1 MSFAK
6 GSIEVGKR
14 LLSRRMGE
22 FCDTPFHVDTELEL
36 GQLGPAKFEYCEFDD
51 PDYVR
56 RHKLASLD
64 PVHWELMSIV
74 FEHYAPGWLKAKAG
88 WFVVLHEN
96 QTMLCLRL
104 DDEFKLISLKGNE
117 AFDLTAYA
125 KDQYLFIDRRLDQY
139 WNTGDPDIIDVF
151 RKALETSTDDML
163 MNCDPRF
170 RERALLV
177 TKFKKLFST
186 QEKSSPSKELNERS
200 KLRNVIQFASD
211 NR

>member
-1 MSFAK
+1 MK
-6 GSIEVGKR
+6 GSVETGKK
-14 LLSRRMGE
+14 LLARRME
-22 FCDTPFHVDTELEL
+22 QFCDSPFHVDVELEL
-36 GQLGPAKFEYCEFDD
+36 GQLGKVKFGYFEFDD
-51 PDYVR
+51 FDYVR

-74 FEHYAPGWLKAKAG
+74 FEHYVPGWLEHNAG

-104 DDEFKLISLKGNE
+104 EDEFKLISLKGGE
-117 AFDLTAYA
+117 AADLSAYA
-125 KDQYLFIDRRLDQY
+125 KEKSLFIDRRLDQY

-177 TKFKKLFST
+177 TKFKKLLSY
-186 QEKSSPSKELNERS
+186 QEKSPSSKKSDKRS
-200 KLRNVIQFASD
+200 ALSNVIQFAID
-211 NR
+211 NK

>member
-1 MSFAK
+1 MK
-6 GSIEVGKR
+6 GSVESGKK
-14 LLSRRMGE
+14 LLAKRMEE
-22 FCDTPFHVDTELEL
+22 FCDSPFHVDNELEL
-36 GQLGPAKFEYCEFDD
+36 GQLGNVKFDYCEFDD

-74 FEHYAPGWLKAKAG
+74 FEHYVPGWLKHNTG

-104 DDEFKLISLKGNE
+104 EDEFKLISLKGGE
-117 AFDLTAYA
+117 ASDLTSYA
-125 KDQYLFIDRRLDQY
+125 KEKSLFIDRRLDQY

-177 TKFKKLFST
+177 TKFKKLLSY
-186 QEKSSPSKELNERS
+186 QEKSPSSKKSDKRS
-200 KLRNVIQFASD
+200 ALSNVIQFAID
-211 NR
+211 NK

>member
-1 MSFAK
+1 VK
-6 GSIEVGKR
+6 GSVETGKK
-14 LLSRRMGE
+14 LLARRME
-22 FCDTPFHVDTELEL
+22 QFCDSPFHVDAELEL
-36 GQLGPAKFEYCEFDD
+36 GQLGKVKFGYFEFDD
-51 PDYVR
+51 FDYVR

-74 FEHYAPGWLKAKAG
+74 FEHYVPGWLEHNAG

-104 DDEFKLISLKGNE
+104 EDEFKLISLKGGE
-117 AFDLTAYA
+117 AADLTAYA
-125 KDQYLFIDRRLDQY
+125 KEKSLFIDRRLDQY

-177 TKFKKLFST
+177 TKFKKLLSY
-186 QEKSSPSKELNERS
+186 QEKSPSSKKSDKRS
-200 KLRNVIQFASD
+200 ALSNVIQFAID
-211 NR
+211 NK

>member
-1 MSFAK
+1 MK
-6 GSIEVGKR
+6 GSVETGKK
-14 LLSRRMGE
+14 LLARRME
-22 FCDTPFHVDTELEL
+22 QFCDSPFHVDAELEL
-36 GQLGPAKFEYCEFDD
+36 GQLGKVKFGYFEFDD
-51 PDYVR
+51 FDYVR

-74 FEHYAPGWLKAKAG
+74 FEHYVPGWLEHNAG

-104 DDEFKLISLKGNE
+104 EDEFKLISLKGGE
-117 AFDLTAYA
+117 AADLTAYA
-125 KDQYLFIDRRLDQY
+125 KEKSLFIDRRLDQY

-163 MNCDPRF
+163 MGCDPRF

-177 TKFKKLFST
+177 TKFKKLLSC
-186 QEKSSPSKELNERS
+186 QEKSPSSKKSDKRS
-200 KLRNVIQFASD
+200 ALSNVIQFAID
-211 NR
+211 NK

>member
-1 MSFAK
+1 MK
-6 GSIEVGKR
+6 GSVETGKK
-14 LLSRRMGE
+14 LLARRME
-22 FCDTPFHVDTELEL
+22 QFCDSPFHVDAELEL
-36 GQLGPAKFEYCEFDD
+36 GQLGKVKFGYFEFDD
-51 PDYVR
+51 FDYVR

-74 FEHYAPGWLKAKAG
+74 FEHYVPGWLEHNAG

-104 DDEFKLISLKGNE
+104 EDEFKLISLKGGE
-117 AFDLTAYA
+117 AADLTAYA
-125 KDQYLFIDRRLDQY
+125 KEKSLFIDRRLDQY

-177 TKFKKLFST
+177 TKFKKLLSY
-186 QEKSSPSKELNERS
+186 QEKPPSSKKSDKRS
-200 KLRNVIQFASD
+200 ALSNVIQFAID
-211 NR
+211 NK

>member
-1 MSFAK
+1 MK
-6 GSIEVGKR
+6 GSVETGKK
-14 LLSRRMGE
+14 LLARRME
-22 FCDTPFHVDTELEL
+22 QFCDSPFHVDAELEL
-36 GQLGPAKFEYCEFDD
+36 GQLGKVKFGYFEFDD
-51 PDYVR
+51 LDYVR

-74 FEHYAPGWLKAKAG
+74 FEHYVPGWLEHNAG

-104 DDEFKLISLKGNE
+104 EDEFKLISLKGGE
-117 AFDLTAYA
+117 AADLSAYA
-125 KDQYLFIDRRLDQY
+125 KEKSLFIDRRLDQY

-177 TKFKKLFST
+177 TKFKKLLSY
-186 QEKSSPSKELNERS
+186 QEKSPSSKKSDKRS
-200 KLRNVIQFASD
+200 ALSNVIQFAID
-211 NR
+211 NK

>member
-1 MSFAK
+1 MK
-6 GSIEVGKR
+6 GSVETGKK
-14 LLSRRMGE
+14 LLARRME
-22 FCDTPFHVDTELEL
+22 QFCDSPFHVDAELEL
-36 GQLGPAKFEYCEFDD
+36 GQLGKVKFGYFEFDD
-51 PDYVR
+51 FDYVR

-74 FEHYAPGWLKAKAG
+74 FEHYVPGWLEHNAG

-104 DDEFKLISLKGNE
+104 EDEFKLISLKGSE
-117 AFDLTAYA
+117 AADLSAYA
-125 KDQYLFIDRRLDQY
+125 KEKSLFIDRRLDQY

-177 TKFKKLFST
+177 TKFKKLLSY
-186 QEKSSPSKELNERS
+186 QEKSPSSKKSDKRS
-200 KLRNVIQFASD
+200 ALSNVIQFAID
-211 NR
+211 NK

>member
-1 MSFAK
+1 MSFEK
-6 GSIEVGKR
+6 GSIETGKK
-14 LLSRRMGE
+14 LLSRRMEE
-22 FCDTPFHVDTELEL
+22 FCDTPFHADTELEL
-36 GQLGPAKFEYCEFDD
+36 GQLGTAKFEYNEFDD

-64 PVHWELMSIV
+64 PVHWELMFIV
-74 FEHYAPGWLKAKAG
+74 FEHYAPGWLNNKAG

-104 DDEFKLISLKGNE
+104 EDEFKLISLKGHE
-117 AFDLTAYA
+117 ALDLTAYA
-125 KDQYLFIDRRLDQY
+125 KNQRLFIDRRLDQY

-163 MNCDPRF
+163 MSCDPRF

-177 TKFKKLFST
+177 TKFKKLLSN
-186 QEKSSPSKELNERS
+186 QEKSPPSNKLNKRS
-200 KLRNVIQFASD
+200 TLSNVIHFASD
-211 NR
+211 NK

>member
-1 MSFAK
+1 MK
-6 GSIEVGKR
+6 GSVESGKK
-14 LLSRRMGE
+14 LLAKRMEE
-22 FCDTPFHVDTELEL
+22 FCDSPFHVDNELEL
-36 GQLGPAKFEYCEFDD
+36 GQLGNVKFDYCEFDD

-74 FEHYAPGWLKAKAG
+74 FEHYVPGWLKHNTG

-104 DDEFKLISLKGNE
+104 EDEFKLISLKGGE
-117 AFDLTAYA
+117 AADLTSYA
-125 KDQYLFIDRRLDQY
+125 KEKSLFIDRRLDQY

-177 TKFKKLFST
+177 TKFKKLLSY
-186 QEKSSPSKELNERS
+186 QEKSPSSKKSDKRS
-200 KLRNVIQFASD
+200 ALSNVIQFAID
-211 NR
+211 NK

>member
-1 MSFAK
+1 MK
-6 GSIEVGKR
+6 GSIEFGKK
-14 LLSRRMGE
+14 LLAKRMEE
-22 FCDTPFHVDTELEL
+22 FCDSPFHVDTELEL
-36 GQLGPAKFEYCEFDD
+36 RHLGSVKFDYCEFDD

-74 FEHYAPGWLKAKAG
+74 FEHYVPGWLKHNTG

-104 DDEFKLISLKGNE
+104 EDEFKLISLKGVE
-117 AFDLTAYA
+117 ATDLTAYA
-125 KDQYLFIDRRLDQY
+125 KEQRLFIDRRLDQY

-151 RKALETSTDDML
+151 RRALETSTDDML

-177 TKFKKLFST
+177 TKFKKLLSY
-186 QEKSSPSKELNERS
+186 QEKSPSSKKSDKRS
-200 KLRNVIQFASD
+200 ALSNVIQFACD
-211 NR
+211 NK

>member
-1 MSFAK
+1 MK
-6 GSIEVGKR
+6 GSVETGKK
-14 LLSRRMGE
+14 LLARRME
-22 FCDTPFHVDTELEL
+22 QFCDSPFHVDAELEL
-36 GQLGPAKFEYCEFDD
+36 GQLGKVKFGYFEFDD
-51 PDYVR
+51 FDYVR

-74 FEHYAPGWLKAKAG
+74 FEHYVPGWLEHNAG

-104 DDEFKLISLKGNE
+104 EDEFKLISLKGGE
-117 AFDLTAYA
+117 AADLSAYA
-125 KDQYLFIDRRLDQY
+125 KEKSLFIDRRLDQY

-177 TKFKKLFST
+177 TKFKKLLSY
-186 QEKSSPSKELNERS
+186 QEKAPSSKKSDKRS
-200 KLRNVIQFASD
+200 TLSNVIQFAID
-211 NR
+211 NK

>member
-1 MSFAK
+1 MK
-6 GSIEVGKR
+6 GSVESGKK
-14 LLSRRMGE
+14 LLAKRMEE
-22 FCDTPFHVDTELEL
+22 FCDSPFHVDTELEL
-36 GQLGPAKFEYCEFDD
+36 GRLGSVKLDYCEFDD

-64 PVHWELMSIV
+64 PDHWELMSIV
-74 FEHYAPGWLKAKAG
+74 FEHYVPGWLKHNTG

-104 DDEFKLISLKGNE
+104 EDEFKLISLKGGE
-117 AFDLTAYA
+117 AADLTSYA
-125 KDQYLFIDRRLDQY
+125 KEKSLFIDRRLDQY

-163 MNCDPRF
+163 MSCDPRF

-177 TKFKKLFST
+177 TKFKKLLSY
-186 QEKSSPSKELNERS
+186 QDKSPSSKKSDKRS
-200 KLRNVIQFASD
+200 ALSNVIQFASD
-211 NR
+211 NK

>member
-1 MSFAK
+1 MK
-6 GSIEVGKR
+6 GSVETGKK
-14 LLSRRMGE
+14 LLAKRMEE
-22 FCDTPFHVDTELEL
+22 FCDSPFHVDAELEL
-36 GQLGPAKFEYCEFDD
+36 GQLGKVKFGYFEFDD
-51 PDYVR
+51 FDYVR

-74 FEHYAPGWLKAKAG
+74 FEHYVPGWLEHNAG

-104 DDEFKLISLKGNE
+104 EDEFKLISLKGGE
-117 AFDLTAYA
+117 AADLSAYA
-125 KDQYLFIDRRLDQY
+125 KEKSLFIDRRLDQY

-177 TKFKKLFST
+177 TKFKKLLSY
-186 QEKSSPSKELNERS
+186 QEKSPSSKKSDKRS
-200 KLRNVIQFASD
+200 ALSNVIQFAID
-211 NR
+211 NK

>member
-1 MSFAK
+1 MK
-6 GSIEVGKR
+6 GSVETGKK
-14 LLSRRMGE
+14 LLARRME
-22 FCDTPFHVDTELEL
+22 QFCDSPFHVDAELEL
-36 GQLGPAKFEYCEFDD
+36 GQLGKVKFGYFEFDD
-51 PDYVR
+51 FDYVR

-74 FEHYAPGWLKAKAG
+74 FEHYVPGWLEHNAG

-104 DDEFKLISLKGNE
+104 EDEFKLISLKGGE
-117 AFDLTAYA
+117 AADLTAYA
-125 KDQYLFIDRRLDQY
+125 KEKSLFIDRRLDQY

-177 TKFKKLFST
+177 TKFKKLLSY
-186 QEKSSPSKELNERS
+186 QEKAPSSKKSDKRS
-200 KLRNVIQFASD
+200 TLSNVIQFAID
-211 NR
+211 NK

>member
-1 MSFAK
+1 MK
-6 GSIEVGKR
+6 GSVETGKK
-14 LLSRRMGE
+14 LLARRME
-22 FCDTPFHVDTELEL
+22 QFCDSPFHVDAELEL
-36 GQLGPAKFEYCEFDD
+36 GQLGKVKFGYFEFDD
-51 PDYVR
+51 FDYVR

-74 FEHYAPGWLKAKAG
+74 FEHYVPGWLEHNAG

-104 DDEFKLISLKGNE
+104 EDEFKLISLKGGE
-117 AFDLTAYA
+117 AADLSAYA
-125 KDQYLFIDRRLDQY
+125 KEKSLFIDRRLDQY

-177 TKFKKLFST
+177 TKFKKLLSY
-186 QEKSSPSKELNERS
+186 QEKSPSSKKSDKRS
-200 KLRNVIQFASD
+200 ALSNVVQFAID
-211 NR
+211 NK

>member
-1 MSFAK
+1 MK
-6 GSIEVGKR
+6 GSVESGKK
-14 LLSRRMGE
+14 LLAKRMEE
-22 FCDTPFHVDTELEL
+22 FCDSPFHVDTELEL
-36 GQLGPAKFEYCEFDD
+36 GQLGSVKFDYCEFDD

-74 FEHYAPGWLKAKAG
+74 FEHYVPGWLKHNTG

-104 DDEFKLISLKGNE
+104 EDEFKLISLKGGE
-117 AFDLTAYA
+117 AADLTSYA
-125 KDQYLFIDRRLDQY
+125 KEKSLFIDRRLDQY

-177 TKFKKLFST
+177 TKFKKLLSY
-186 QEKSSPSKELNERS
+186 QEKSPSSKKSDKRS
-200 KLRNVIQFASD
+200 ALSNVIQFAID
-211 NR
+211 NK

>member
-1 MSFAK
+1 M
-6 GSIEVGKR
+6 E
-14 LLSRRMGE
+14 E

-64 PVHWELMSIV
+64 PVHWELMFIV
-74 FEHYAPGWLKAKAG
+74 FEHYAPGWLKNKAG

-104 DDEFKLISLKGNE
+104 EDEFKLISLKGNE
-117 AFDLTAYA
+117 AIDLTAYA
-125 KDQYLFIDRRLDQY
+125 KDQSLFIDRRLDQY

-177 TKFKKLFST
+177 TKFKKLLSN
-186 QEKSSPSKELNERS
+186 QEKSPPSKKSN
-200 KLRNVIQFASD
+200 KLSTLSNVIQFASD
-211 NR
+211 NK

>member
-1 MSFAK
+1 MK
-6 GSIEVGKR
+6 GSVESGKK
-14 LLSRRMGE
+14 LLAKRMEE
-22 FCDTPFHVDTELEL
+22 FCDSPFHVDNELEL
-36 GQLGPAKFEYCEFDD
+36 GQLGNVKFDYCEFDD

-74 FEHYAPGWLKAKAG
+74 FEHYVPEWLKHNTG

-104 DDEFKLISLKGNE
+104 EDEFKLISLKGGE
-117 AFDLTAYA
+117 AADLTSYA
-125 KDQYLFIDRRLDQY
+125 KEKSLFIDRRLDQY

-163 MNCDPRF
+163 MSCDPRF

-177 TKFKKLFST
+177 TKFKKLLSN
-186 QEKSSPSKELNERS
+186 QEKSPPSKKSNKPS
-200 KLRNVIQFASD
+200 TFSNVIQFASD
-211 NR
+211 NK

>member
-1 MSFAK
+1 MK
-6 GSIEVGKR
+6 GSVESGKK
-14 LLSRRMGE
+14 LLAKRMEE
-22 FCDTPFHVDTELEL
+22 FCDSPFHVDNELEL
-36 GQLGPAKFEYCEFDD
+36 GQLGNVKFDYCEFDD

-74 FEHYAPGWLKAKAG
+74 FEHYAPGWLKHNAG

-104 DDEFKLISLKGNE
+104 EDEFKLISLKGNE
-117 AFDLTAYA
+117 AIDLIAYA
-125 KDQYLFIDRRLDQY
+125 KNQSLFIDRRLDQY

-177 TKFKKLFST
+177 TKFKKLLSN
-186 QEKSSPSKELNERS
+186 QEKSPPSKKSNKRS
-200 KLRNVIQFASD
+200 TLSNVIQFASD
-211 NR
+211 NK

>member
-1 MSFAK
+1 MK
-6 GSIEVGKR
+6 GSVETGKK
-14 LLSRRMGE
+14 LLARRME
-22 FCDTPFHVDTELEL
+22 QFCDSPFHVDAELEL
-36 GQLGPAKFEYCEFDD
+36 GQLGKVKFGYFEFDD
-51 PDYVR
+51 LDYVR

-74 FEHYAPGWLKAKAG
+74 FEHYVPGWLEHNAG

-104 DDEFKLISLKGNE
+104 EDEFKLISLKGGE
-117 AFDLTAYA
+117 AADLTAYA
-125 KDQYLFIDRRLDQY
+125 KEKSLFIDRRLDQY

-177 TKFKKLFST
+177 TKFKKLLSY
-186 QEKSSPSKELNERS
+186 QEKSPSSKKSDKRS
-200 KLRNVIQFASD
+200 ALSNVIQFAID
-211 NR
+211 NK

>member
-1 MSFAK
+1 MK
-6 GSIEVGKR
+6 GSVETGKK
-14 LLSRRMGE
+14 LLARRME
-22 FCDTPFHVDTELEL
+22 QFCDSPFHVDAELEL
-36 GQLGPAKFEYCEFDD
+36 GQLGKVKFGYFEFDD
-51 PDYVR
+51 FDYVR

-74 FEHYAPGWLKAKAG
+74 FEHYVPGWLEHNAG

-104 DDEFKLISLKGNE
+104 EDEFKLISLKGGE
-117 AFDLTAYA
+117 AADLSAYA
-125 KDQYLFIDRRLDQY
+125 KEKSLFIDRRLDQY

-177 TKFKKLFST
+177 TKFKKLLSY
-186 QEKSSPSKELNERS
+186 QEKSPSSKKSDKRS
-200 KLRNVIQFASD
+200 ALSNVIQFAID
-211 NR
+211 NK

>member
-1 MSFAK
+1 MK
-6 GSIEVGKR
+6 GSVENGKK
-14 LLSRRMGE
+14 LLARRME
-22 FCDTPFHVDTELEL
+22 QFCDSPFHVDAELEL
-36 GQLGPAKFEYCEFDD
+36 GQLGKVKFGYFEFDD
-51 PDYVR
+51 FDYVR

-74 FEHYAPGWLKAKAG
+74 FEHYVPGWLEHNAG

-104 DDEFKLISLKGNE
+104 EDEFKLISLKGGE
-117 AFDLTAYA
+117 AADLTAYA
-125 KDQYLFIDRRLDQY
+125 KERSLFIDRRLDQY

-177 TKFKKLFST
+177 TKFKKLLSY
-186 QEKSSPSKELNERS
+186 QEKAPSSKKSDKRS
-200 KLRNVIQFASD
+200 TLSNVIQFAID
-211 NR
+211 NK

>member
-1 MSFAK
+1 MK
-6 GSIEVGKR
+6 GSVESGKK
-14 LLSRRMGE
+14 LLAKRMEE
-22 FCDTPFHVDTELEL
+22 FCDSPFHVDNELEL
-36 GQLGPAKFEYCEFDD
+36 GQLGNVKFDYCEFDD

-74 FEHYAPGWLKAKAG
+74 FEHYVPGWLKHNTG

-104 DDEFKLISLKGNE
+104 ESEFKLISLKGGE
-117 AFDLTAYA
+117 AADLTSYA
-125 KDQYLFIDRRLDQY
+125 KEKSLFIDRRLDQY

-163 MNCDPRF
+163 MSCNPRF

-177 TKFKKLFST
+177 TKFKKLLSY
-186 QEKSSPSKELNERS
+186 QEKSPPYKKSVKRSVLN
-200 KLRNVIQFASD
+200 NVIQFASD
-211 NR
+211 NK